1 MQLTQNIAWWVA
13 FFLLGIL
20 AQSILSGIDFLLI
33 GVIIALQERRP
44 VQLTWVILVAILLQE
59 GVGTLPFGSAL
70 LFYTFAVIVFYGG
83 RALFEAENFIFIF
96 LVSSL
101 MGLLHFVFTFAIA
114 DLHNLQINLTRL
126 GVESVIQ
133 ALMIP
138 PLWGLAHFLRGKEK
152 QDENR
157 A

>member
-1 MQLTQNIAWWVA
+1 MRLARNIAWWLC
-13 FFLLGIL
+13 FFLAGVY

-44 VQLTWVILVAILLQE
+44 VQLAWVILAAILLQE

-70 LFYTFAVIVFYGG
+70 LFYVFAIIVFYGG
-83 RALFEAENFIFIF
+83 RALFEAENFFFIF
-96 LVSSL
+96 LVSAL
-101 MGLLHFVFTFAIA
+101 LGLLHFIFTFAIA
-114 DLHNLQINLTRL
+114 DLHSLHTDITRL

-133 ALMIP
+133 ALLIP
-138 PLWGLAHFLRGKEK
+138 PLWRLAYFLRGKEK
-152 QDENR
+152 ENENR